1 MTLSES
7 ITDYKIKKGVLMNN
21 AVKEI
26 SSSLQKISGKYS
38 YQIVFSDWVAMMA
51 ISISNACSLIHD
63 SVWKSREGKYLD
75 LSKRYTMDELVE
87 MTRLF
92 DLLITALDE
101 KPSDYLGQ
109 IFMESGSG
117 SQRTGQF
124 FTPYHLSELTANI
137 GMNDIPTDIDI
148 VVNEPS
154 CGGGGMIIAAAS
166 ALKAKGV
173 NYQQRM
179 KVIAQDLDWTAI
191 YMCYVQ
197 LSLLGIDA
205 IVCQGN
211 TLEKIIPANYD
222 EEHKLYTPKNRGC
235 IV

>member
-1 MTLSES
+1 
-7 ITDYKIKKGVLMNN
+7 MNN

-38 YQIVFSDWVAMMA
+38 YQIVFSDWVTMAA
-51 ISISNACSLIHD
+51 ISISNACSLMHD
-63 SVWKSREGKYLD
+63 SVWISREEKYLD
-75 LSKRYTMDELVE
+75 LSKRYTLDELVE

-92 DLLITALDE
+92 GLLVAALEE
-101 KPSDYLGQ
+101 KPSDYLGK

-124 FTPYHLSELTANI
+124 FTPYHLSELTAKI
-137 GMNDIPTDIDI
+137 GINDIPFDGKI

-166 ALKAKGV
+166 TLKDKGI
-173 NYQQRM
+173 NYQQKM

-211 TLEKIIPANYD
+211 TLEKVIPENYD